1 MNALRILV
9 LVVAAAVVVALAGV
23 GRLERADGAA
33 KPSAGITV
41 NGTGT
46 ISAVPDEATF
56 SLGLESKG
64 DTAREAISSNSQA
77 MRYVIAAVRQA
88 GVAKADIQ
96 TQAVSI
102 SQSYDSNGHLD
113 GYSASNTVSVTIREL
128 ARAGAVL
135 DAATRA
141 GASNVYGPTLERS
154 NREQLQAKAL
164 EAAFANARSKA
175 KALAAAAGLQLGEV
189 TAITE
194 GSDGGAPMP
203 YYGDL
208 LRTKAADAP
217 IEPGTQ
223 EIRAT
228 VTVTFAVG

>member
-9 LVVAAAVVVALAGV
+9 LVVAAAAVVALSGV
-23 GRLERADGAA
+23 GRPEQAGGAA

-46 ISAVPDEATF
+46 IEAVPDEATF

-64 DTAREAISSNSQA
+64 GTAREAISSNSQA
-77 MRYVIAAVRQA
+77 MRYVIAAVRHA
-88 GVAKADIQ
+88 GVAKDDIQ

-102 SQSYDSNGHLD
+102 SQSYDNDGHVD

-128 ARAGAVL
+128 ARAGTVL

-141 GASNVYGPTLERS
+141 GANNVYGPTLERS

-164 EAAFANARSKA
+164 EDAFANARSKA
-175 KALAAAAGLQLGEV
+175 KALAAASGLQLGEV
-189 TAITE
+189 TAIAE
-194 GSDGGAPMP
+194 GADGGSPMP
-203 YYGDL
+203 YYSDSL
-208 LRTKAADAP
+208 MKRSADAP
-217 IEPGTQ
+217 IEPGQQ